1 MPKPVDWTPL
11 VPSAL
16 AALRQM
22 TAPVVDRGALETLL
36 KIQRRTAIRL
46 LHQFGG
52 RQLGK
57 TLLIPREQLIAALE
71 ACFPRGGADGETHT
85 PAHTP
90 AHTPSQIRRLHREAE
105 SFRFPD
111 VRAPERRTAGRLPA
125 AIQLEPGRL
134 TIEVADLRDLCA
146 QLWVLLETCKDD
158 WEGVE
163 KKLEGG
169 A

>member
-11 VPSAL
+11 VPDAL
-16 AALRQM
+16 TALRQM
-22 TAPVVDRGALETLL
+22 TAPVVDRTTLETLL

-46 LHQFGG
+46 LHQLGG
-52 RQLGK
+52 QQLGK
-57 TLLIPREQLIAALE
+57 TLLIPREQLIRELE
-71 ACFPRGGADGETHT
+71 AYLPRDAAAM
-85 PAHTP
+85 PAYT
-90 AHTPSQIRRLHREAE
+90 ASQIRRLHLEAE

-111 VRAPERRTAGRLPA
+111 VRVSERRTVERLPA
-125 AIQLEPGRL
+125 AVQIELGRL

-163 KKLEGG
+163 KKLEGS

>member
-11 VPSAL
+11 VPDAL
-16 AALRQM
+16 TALRQM
-22 TAPVVDRGALETLL
+22 TAPVVDRTTLETLL

-46 LHQFGG
+46 LHQLGG
-52 RQLGK
+52 QQLGK
-57 TLLIPREQLIAALE
+57 TLLIPREQLIRELE
-71 ACFPRGGADGETHT
+71 AYLPRDAAEL
-85 PAHTP
+85 PAR
-90 AHTPSQIRRLHREAE
+90 TPSQIRRLHREAE
-105 SFRFPD
+105 HFRFPD
-111 VRAPERRTAGRLPA
+111 VRGSERRTVDKLPA
-125 AIQLEPGRL
+125 PVQLGLGRL

-163 KKLEGG
+163 KKLEGS

>member
-11 VPSAL
+11 VPAAL
-16 AALRQM
+16 TALRQM
-22 TAPVVDRGALETLL
+22 TAPVVDRTTLETLL

-46 LHQFGG
+46 LHQLGG
-52 RQLGK
+52 EQLGK
-57 TLLIPREQLIAALE
+57 TLLIPREQLIRELE
-71 ACFPRGGADGETHT
+71 AYLPRDDAEFPAR
-85 PAHTP
+85 
-90 AHTPSQIRRLHREAE
+90 TPSQIRRLHREAE

-111 VRAPERRTAGRLPA
+111 VRASERRTVEGLPA
-125 AIQLEPGRL
+125 AVQLGLGRL
-134 TIEVADLRDLCA
+134 TIEVADLRELCA

-163 KKLEGG
+163 KKLEGS

>member
-1 MPKPVDWTPL
+1 MAKPVDWTPL
-11 VPSAL
+11 VPDAL
-16 AALRQM
+16 TALRQM
-22 TAPVVDRGALETLL
+22 TAPVVDRTTLETLL

-46 LHQFGG
+46 LHQLGG
-52 RQLGK
+52 QQLGK
-57 TLLIPREQLIAALE
+57 TLLIPREQLIRELE
-71 ACFPRGGADGETHT
+71 AYLPRDAAELPART
-85 PAHTP
+85 PVRFAVSTAKP
-90 AHTPSQIRRLHREAE
+90 N

-111 VRAPERRTAGRLPA
+111 VRGSERRTVDQLPA
-125 AIQLEPGRL
+125 AVNLGLGRL

-163 KKLEGG
+163 KKLEGS

>member
-11 VPSAL
+11 VPAAL
-16 AALRQM
+16 TALRQM
-22 TAPVVDRGALETLL
+22 TAPVIDRTTLETLL

-46 LHQFGG
+46 LQQLGG
-52 RQLGK
+52 QQLGK
-57 TLLIPREQLIAALE
+57 TLLIPREQLIHELE
-71 ACFPRGGADGETHT
+71 AFLPRDDAAEFPAR
-85 PAHTP
+85 
-90 AHTPSQIRRLHREAE
+90 TPSQIRRLHREAE

-111 VRAPERRTAGRLPA
+111 VRASERRTVERLPA
-125 AIQLEPGRL
+125 AVQIELGRL

-163 KKLEGG
+163 KKLEGS

>member
-11 VPSAL
+11 VPAAL
-16 AALRQM
+16 TALRQM
-22 TAPVVDRGALETLL
+22 AAPVVDRTTLEALL

-46 LHQFGG
+46 LHQLGG
-52 RQLGK
+52 QQLGK
-57 TLLIPREQLIAALE
+57 TLLIPREQLIHELE
-71 ACFPRGGADGETHT
+71 AFLPRDDAEM
-85 PAHTP
+85 PVR
-90 AHTPSQIRRLHREAE
+90 TPSQNRRLHGEAE
-105 SFRFPD
+105 QYRFPD
-111 VRAPERRTAGRLPA
+111 VRWSERRTVEGLTA
-125 AIQLEPGRL
+125 AVQLGLGRL

-163 KKLEGG
+163 KKLEGS

>member
-1 MPKPVDWTPL
+1 MPA
-11 VPSAL
+11 AL

-22 TAPVVDRGALETLL
+22 TAPVVDRTTLETLL

-46 LHQFGG
+46 LHQLGG
-52 RQLGK
+52 EQLGK
-57 TLLIPREQLIAALE
+57 TLLIPREQLIRELE
-71 ACFPRGGADGETHT
+71 AFLPRDDAEL
-85 PAHTP
+85 PAR
-90 AHTPSQIRRLHREAE
+90 TPSQIRRLHREAE
-105 SFRFPD
+105 QFRFPG
-111 VRAPERRTAGRLPA
+111 VRGVERRTVERLPA
-125 AIQLEPGRL
+125 AVQIELGRL

-163 KKLEGG
+163 RKLEGS

>member
-11 VPSAL
+11 VPDAL
-16 AALRQM
+16 TALRQM
-22 TAPVVDRGALETLL
+22 TAPVVDRTTLETLL

-46 LHQFGG
+46 LHQLGG
-52 RQLGK
+52 EQLGK
-57 TLLIPREQLIAALE
+57 TLLIPREQLIRELE
-71 ACFPRGGADGETHT
+71 AYLPRDDAEI
-85 PAHTP
+85 PART
-90 AHTPSQIRRLHREAE
+90 ASQIRRLHREAE

-111 VRAPERRTAGRLPA
+111 VRGVERRTVDELPA
-125 AIQLEPGRL
+125 AVQLGLGRL

-163 KKLEGG
+163 KKLEGS

>member
-11 VPSAL
+11 VPAAL
-16 AALRQM
+16 TALRQM
-22 TAPVVDRGALETLL
+22 TAPVIDRTTLETLL

-46 LHQFGG
+46 LHQLGG
-52 RQLGK
+52 QQLGK
-57 TLLIPREQLIAALE
+57 TLLIPREQLIRELE
-71 ACFPRGGADGETHT
+71 AYLPRDAAAM
-85 PAHTP
+85 PAYT
-90 AHTPSQIRRLHREAE
+90 ASQIRRLHREAE

-111 VRAPERRTAGRLPA
+111 VRASERRTVEGLPA
-125 AIQLEPGRL
+125 AVQLGLGRL

-163 KKLEGG
+163 RKLEGS

>member
-11 VPSAL
+11 VPDAL
-16 AALRQM
+16 TALRQM
-22 TAPVVDRGALETLL
+22 TAPVVDRTTLETLL

-46 LHQFGG
+46 LHQLGG
-52 RQLGK
+52 QQLGK
-57 TLLIPREQLIAALE
+57 TLLIPREQLIRELE
-71 ACFPRGGADGETHT
+71 AYLPRDAAAM
-85 PAHTP
+85 PAHT
-90 AHTPSQIRRLHREAE
+90 ASQIRRLHREAE

-111 VRAPERRTAGRLPA
+111 VRGSERRTAEGLPA
-125 AIQLEPGRL
+125 AVQLGLGRL

-163 KKLEGG
+163 KKLEGS

>member
-11 VPSAL
+11 VPDAL
-16 AALRQM
+16 TALRQM
-22 TAPVVDRGALETLL
+22 TAPVVDRTTLETLL

-46 LHQFGG
+46 LHQLGG
-52 RQLGK
+52 EQLGK
-57 TLLIPREQLIAALE
+57 TLLIPREQLIRELE
-71 ACFPRGGADGETHT
+71 AFLPRDDAEL
-85 PAHTP
+85 PAR
-90 AHTPSQIRRLHREAE
+90 TPSQIRRVHREAE
-105 SFRFPD
+105 QFRFPD
-111 VRAPERRTAGRLPA
+111 VRGVERRTVEELPA
-125 AIQLEPGRL
+125 AVQLGLGRL

-163 KKLEGG
+163 RKLEGS

>member
-11 VPSAL
+11 VPAAL

-22 TAPVVDRGALETLL
+22 TAPVVDRTTLETLL

-46 LHQFGG
+46 LHQLGG
-52 RQLGK
+52 QQLGK
-57 TLLIPREQLIAALE
+57 TLLIPREQLIRELE
-71 ACFPRGGADGETHT
+71 AYLPRDAAAM
-85 PAHTP
+85 PAYT
-90 AHTPSQIRRLHREAE
+90 ASQIRRLHREAE

-111 VRAPERRTAGRLPA
+111 VRASERRTVERLPA
-125 AIQLEPGRL
+125 AVQIELGRL

-163 KKLEGG
+163 KKLEGS

>member
-11 VPSAL
+11 VPDAL
-16 AALRQM
+16 TALRQM
-22 TAPVVDRGALETLL
+22 TAPVVDRTTLETLL

-46 LHQFGG
+46 LHQLGG
-52 RQLGK
+52 QQLGK
-57 TLLIPREQLIAALE
+57 TLLIPREQLIRELEAYLPRDAAAL
-71 ACFPRGGADGETHT
+71 
-85 PAHTP
+85 PARS
-90 AHTPSQIRRLHREAE
+90 PSQIRRLHREAE
-105 SFRFPD
+105 HFRFPD
-111 VRAPERRTAGRLPA
+111 VRGSERRTVDQLPA
-125 AIQLEPGRL
+125 AVQLGLGRL

-163 KKLEGG
+163 KKLEGS

>member
-1 MPKPVDWTPL
+1 MPA
-11 VPSAL
+11 AL
-16 AALRQM
+16 SALRQM
-22 TAPVVDRGALETLL
+22 TAPVVDRTTLETLL

-46 LHQFGG
+46 LHQLGG
-52 RQLGK
+52 EQLGK
-57 TLLIPREQLIAALE
+57 TLLIPREQLIRELE
-71 ACFPRGGADGETHT
+71 AYLPRDAAAM
-85 PAHTP
+85 PAYT
-90 AHTPSQIRRLHREAE
+90 ASQIRRLHREAE

-111 VRAPERRTAGRLPA
+111 VRASERRTVERLPA
-125 AIQLEPGRL
+125 AVQIELGRL

-163 KKLEGG
+163 KKLEGS

>member
-11 VPSAL
+11 VPAAL
-16 AALRQM
+16 TALRQM
-22 TAPVVDRGALETLL
+22 TAPVVDRTTLETLL

-46 LHQFGG
+46 LHQLGG
-52 RQLGK
+52 EQLGK
-57 TLLIPREQLIAALE
+57 TLLIPREQLIRELE
-71 ACFPRGGADGETHT
+71 AYLPRDDAEI
-85 PAHTP
+85 PART
-90 AHTPSQIRRLHREAE
+90 ASQIRRLHREAE

-111 VRAPERRTAGRLPA
+111 VRGVERRTVDELPA
-125 AIQLEPGRL
+125 AVQLGLGRL

-163 KKLEGG
+163 KKLEGS

>member
-11 VPSAL
+11 VPAAL
-16 AALRQM
+16 TALRQM
-22 TAPVVDRGALETLL
+22 TAPVIDRTTLETLL

-46 LHQFGG
+46 LHQLGG
-52 RQLGK
+52 QQLGK
-57 TLLIPREQLIAALE
+57 TLLIPRQQLIRELE
-71 ACFPRGGADGETHT
+71 AYLPRDAAAM
-85 PAHTP
+85 PAYT
-90 AHTPSQIRRLHREAE
+90 ASQIRRLHREAE

-111 VRAPERRTAGRLPA
+111 VRASERRTVERLPA
-125 AIQLEPGRL
+125 AVQIELGRL

-163 KKLEGG
+163 RKLEGS

>member
-11 VPSAL
+11 VPDAL
-16 AALRQM
+16 TALRQM
-22 TAPVVDRGALETLL
+22 TAPVVDRTTLETLL

-46 LHQFGG
+46 LHQLGG
-52 RQLGK
+52 EQLGK
-57 TLLIPREQLIAALE
+57 TLLIPREQLIRELE
-71 ACFPRGGADGETHT
+71 AYLPRDAAEL
-85 PAHTP
+85 PAR
-90 AHTPSQIRRLHREAE
+90 TPSQIRRLHREAE
-105 SFRFPD
+105 TFRFPD
-111 VRAPERRTAGRLPA
+111 VRGVERRTVEELPA
-125 AIQLEPGRL
+125 AVNLGLGRL

-163 KKLEGG
+163 KKLEGS

>member
-1 MPKPVDWTPL
+1 MAKPVDWIPL
-11 VPSAL
+11 VPDAL
-16 AALRQM
+16 TALRQM
-22 TAPVVDRGALETLL
+22 TAPVVDRSALETLL

-46 LHQFGG
+46 LHQLGG
-52 RQLGK
+52 QQLGK
-57 TLLIPREQLIAALE
+57 TLLIPRQQLIAALE
-71 ACFPRGGADGETHT
+71 ACLPGAEAGG
-85 PAHTP
+85 PARTP

-111 VRAPERRTAGRLPA
+111 VRAPERRTADRLPA
-125 AIQLEPGRL
+125 AIQIEPGRL

-158 WEGVE
+158 WDGVE

>member
-11 VPSAL
+11 VPDAL
-16 AALRQM
+16 TALRQM
-22 TAPVVDRGALETLL
+22 TAPVVDRTTLETLL

-46 LHQFGG
+46 LHQLGG
-52 RQLGK
+52 QQLGK
-57 TLLIPREQLIAALE
+57 TLLIPREQLIRELE
-71 ACFPRGGADGETHT
+71 AYLPRDAAAM
-85 PAHTP
+85 PAHT
-90 AHTPSQIRRLHREAE
+90 ASQIRRLHREAE

-111 VRAPERRTAGRLPA
+111 VRGSERRTVDQLPA
-125 AIQLEPGRL
+125 AVQLGLGRL

-163 KKLEGG
+163 KKLEGS